1 MSPLSLSSLPLI
13 TLNLFHHSIHSLS
26 HSRTQFVKARLQPS
40 HHCMIYQISIMIY
53 NSGER
58 RFLSI
63 IHNKLVFWVNEN
75 LLMNNVA
82 YLVLVRLTQQLYRER
97 ERIPKKSKHLFQWYI
112 KGINLASTFWK
123 RCDSGKMFIFLQQGE
138 ETWFRAISTRQRV

>member
-1 MSPLSLSSLPLI
+1 MLVVSPLTLSSLPLI

-26 HSRTQFVKARLQPS
+26 HSRSQFVKARLQPTQR
-40 HHCMIYQISIMIY
+40 CMIYQISIMIC

-58 RFLSI
+58 RFLST
-63 IHNKLVFWVNEN
+63 IHNKLVFLVNEN

-97 ERIPKKSKHLFQWYI
+97 ENTKKEQAFVSVIY
-112 KGINLASTFWK
+112 KGHK
-123 RCDSGKMFIFLQQGE
+123 SGKYLLKAPRLRKDVHFSQAE
-138 ETWFRAISTRQRV
+138 